1 MRFKS
6 SKFLGVSILALA
18 TVFMTQGCGTF
29 GAKPVDNGQTA
40 LIQEV
45 NGQAEMKLD
54 EGEWET
60 AMKAVKLRAG
70 DELRTREN
78 SIVTLQLGENGG
90 SLDLQENSVLKIVQ
104 IGGTLDTPEPG
115 AIVELKKGRVTGDTK
130 NPTKAKVQV
139 RTPRGNFVID

>member
-29 GAKPVDNGQTA
+29 GTKPVDNGQTA

-60 AMKAVKLRAG
+60 AIKGVKLRAG
-70 DELRTREN
+70 DELRTRES

-90 SLDLQENSVLKIVQ
+90 SLDLQEDSVLKIEQ
-104 IGGTLDTPEPG
+104 IGGTLDKPEPG
-115 AIVELKKGRVTGDTK
+115 AVIELKKGRVTGDTK
-130 NPTKAKVQV
+130 NPVKTKVQV
-139 RTPRGNFVID
+139 RTPRGNFVIE